1 MRMQSLLLVLAVSA
15 APVVAQTRV
24 TSPDKRNEVQ
34 VGIHEGG
41 LYYVVQRD
49 GTPLLT
55 PSRLGFV
62 FRGAPPLRDSL
73 SIVDSSRSTF
83 DETWT
88 QPWGEVRRVRNHYNE
103 LKVSVQENDG
113 AAASVRAG
121 GARVQRR
128 RGVPLRVPQRN
139 RIWVSS
145 KSWTS

>member
-103 LKVSVQENDG
+103 LKVSVQENT
-113 AAASVRAG
+113 APRRQFIAR

-128 RGVPLRVPQRN
+128 RGVPLRIPQPAE
-139 RIWVSS
+139 SG
-145 KSWTS
+145 

>member
-1 MRMQSLLLVLAVSA
+1 MRTQSLFLILAVAA

-24 TSPDKRNEVQ
+24 SSPDKRNAVQ

-41 LYYVVQRD
+41 GLYYIVQRD
-49 GTPLLT
+49 GNSLLT

-103 LKVSVQENDG
+103 LKISVQEKT
-113 AAASVRAG
+113 APRRQFVLAVRAFN
-121 GARVQRR
+121 V
-128 RGVPLRVPQRN
+128 GVGFR
-139 RIWVSS
+139 
-145 KSWTS
+145 